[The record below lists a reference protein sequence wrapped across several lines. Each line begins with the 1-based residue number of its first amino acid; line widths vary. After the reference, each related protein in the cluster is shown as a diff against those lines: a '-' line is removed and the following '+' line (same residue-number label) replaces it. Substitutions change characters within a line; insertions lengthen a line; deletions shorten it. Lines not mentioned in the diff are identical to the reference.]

1 MRDLCVGILEHQQ
14 VASKKGKNVE
24 RAGFSV
30 GIVEHCVRECRGME
44 SIGLL
49 HLTLSSLSVK
59 WHHRQLQGPLNY
71 IGLGTFFKKELNII
85 EVQISS
91 NSRRQSFQYMG
102 PHNLGSFLAVN
113 STQNYFITARMISFF
128 VTFATKV
135 PYLTFCDK
143 MRQFLI

>member
-59 WHHRQLQGPLNY
+59 WHHRQLQGPLYN
-71 IGLGTFFKKELNII
+71 IGSGTFLKQDELNL
-85 EVQISS
+85 
-91 NSRRQSFQYMG
+91 
-102 PHNLGSFLAVN
+102 H
-113 STQNYFITARMISFF
+113 T
-128 VTFATKV
+128 
-135 PYLTFCDK
+135 
-143 MRQFLI
+143 

>member
-1 MRDLCVGILEHQQ
+1 MRDLYVGILEHQQ

-49 HLTLSSLSVK
+49 HLTLSSLPLK
-59 WHHRQLQGPLNY
+59 WHHRQLQGPLNN
-71 IGLGTFFKKELNII
+71 IGLGTFSKLFI

-91 NSRRQSFQYMG
+91 NSRRQSCLSIYIEHDSHHLDV
-102 PHNLGSFLAVN
+102 PV
-113 STQNYFITARMISFF
+113 IS
-128 VTFATKV
+128 
-135 PYLTFCDK
+135 
-143 MRQFLI
+143 MRLRIILWEGVGVDMSESYE

>member
-1 MRDLCVGILEHQQ
+1 MGILEHQQ

-59 WHHRQLQGPLNY
+59 WHHRQLQGPLYN
-71 IGLGTFFKKELNII
+71 IGLGTFLKQDLNII
-85 EVQISS
+85 EVKLQISS
-91 NSRRQSFQYMG
+91 NSRRQSCPTYSM
-102 PHNLGSFLAVN
+102 
-113 STQNYFITARMISFF
+113 
-128 VTFATKV
+128 
-135 PYLTFCDK
+135 
-143 MRQFLI
+143 